1 MSKLNRLKN
10 LEGSK
15 TTGTKPQESTS
26 FAEVVEQLKAITMAQ
41 QASQEAVTKSIDQLS
56 KVILLAAEDGVDVS
70 AVVKAI
76 EGLKEQMARKN
87 QPLDYEI
94 NFERDKN
101 LLMKTGV
108 RLTAHPSRKL
118 N

>member
-1 MSKLNRLKN
+1 MSKLNRLKK
-10 LEGSK
+10 LDGSK
-15 TTGTKPQESTS
+15 TTEVTPKDTS
-26 FAEVVEQLKAITMAQ
+26 MAQVVEQLKAIAMAQ
-41 QASQEAVTKSIDQLS
+41 QESQEAVTKSIEQLS
-56 KVILLAAEDGVDVS
+56 KVILLAADEGVDVS

-76 EGLKEQMARKN
+76 EGLQEQMARKS

-101 LLMKTGV
+101 LLMKSGV